1 MKTLRLILATGLFL
15 LLSLEMN
22 AQSKAE
28 KKLYGKTVENFSVK
42 SADKFL
48 KKYPKSVYAPRI
60 IQMKDS
66 IILAEYLEANTTK
79 ITPEEALGI
88 AGGEA
93 LSALGW
99 KKDGVERV
107 LALDPDLT
115 LRVLAPDGSL
125 IEKRS
130 LPVYTMEEGVRQMNL
145 IIPMEMISPLGG
157 NRNYIHFGYRNG
169 DREYV
174 EALYDPTE
182 DNIYQALFYGT
193 PLGEGRIEGQC
204 PEMLEGTIPPAE
216 VAWIVSRFKENPALV
231 QIAKADLLTDESI
244 RWWLSKNPKADT
256 ASKLTFGRL
265 DPESSLAQACKAA
278 KKERGKNVSVAHFD
292 IRGYTVVCSVSH
304 KGGEYTLIW
313 CEPVCKDKKT
323 DRYIRSLYFEN
334 DGTTLDVVYYK
345 ARTTF
350 KNKISLNSQSIS
362 HLK

>member
-1 MKTLRLILATGLFL
+1 MKKLKWILATGLFL

-66 IILAEYLEANTTK
+66 LILAEFLEANTTQ
-79 ITPEEALGI
+79 ITPEEAIGI

-115 LRVLAPDGSL
+115 LRVLAPDGTL

-130 LPVYTMEEGVRQMNL
+130 LPVYTMEEGAPQMNL
-145 IIPMEMISPLGG
+145 VIPMEMISPLGG
-157 NRNYIHFGYRNG
+157 GRNYIHFGYRNG

-174 EALYDPTE
+174 EALYDPAE
-182 DNIYQALFYGT
+182 DHIYQALFYGT

-265 DPESSLAQACKAA
+265 DPESSIAQACKAA

-334 DGTTLDVVYYK
+334 DGIILDVVYYK